1 MEIEFLRSE
10 SNPDSTMHLRVKD
23 HLIGVIHMNLN
34 PSQVN
39 IDIHAV
45 TDDELSNAILAL
57 QAEQVHRTE
66 LRTTEAKQL
75 TDRLEEINKANA
87 ASGLPPVSMS

>member
-1 MEIEFLRSE
+1 
-10 SNPDSTMHLRVKD
+10 
-23 HLIGVIHMNLN
+23 MNLE

-45 TDDELSNAILAL
+45 SDDELSNAILAL
-57 QAEQVHRTE
+57 RAEQLHRTE
-66 LRTTEAKQL
+66 LRTMLAKEL
-75 TDRLEEINKANA
+75 TNRLEEINKANA